1 MAVQRVGR
9 AVQRIYRLVQPLLAR
24 RMLLEIVLGA
34 VEQPKGRTDGI
45 ARELGQHDS
54 VSCPA

>member
-1 MAVQRVGR
+1 
-9 AVQRIYRLVQPLLAR
+9 
-24 RMLLEIVLGA
+24 MLLEIVLGA
-34 VEQPKGRTDGI
+34 VEQPQGRTDGI